1 MLDMSKEEYIRGLI
15 DNLKDVKYIMP
26 DDIPNIDLYM
36 DQVTTFMDKHLKS
49 SKRYSE
55 DKLLTKTMI
64 NNYTKNELLPPPN
77 KKKYSK
83 EHMFLLIFIYYFK
96 NILSISDIQ
105 NIFNPL
111 TKRYFREGS
120 DIKLEDIYEEIFRLE
135 NEQTE
140 ALTKDMIRKMT
151 KAKESFGDIKDEDD
165 HDFLTMYSFICMLC
179 FDVYMRKHMIE
190 QIIDY
195 SLTGE
200 DKRSKKETAKKSEIK
215 PDPIKKSDKPTTVKT
230 GTKPTPAKAGSKPA
244 PMKSSSK
251 PSPVKTGSKPTTM
264 KPLNNQAAVKK
275 DNNQIRETEIN
286 KEFI

>member
-1 MLDMSKEEYIRGLI
+1 METEVIRLDMTKEEYIKGLI

-49 SKRYSE
+49 SKRYTE

-96 NILSISDIQ
+96 NILSINDIQ

-111 TKRYFREGS
+111 TQRYYGAGS
-120 DIKLEDIYEEIFRLE
+120 KVSLEDIYEEIFRLE
-135 NEQTE
+135 KEQTD
-140 ALTKDMIRKMT
+140 ALTKDMVRKMT
-151 KAKESFGDIKDEDD
+151 KAKESFGDIKDQED
-165 HDFLTMYSFICMLC
+165 HDFLTMFSFICMLC

-190 QIIDY
+190 QIIDH
-195 SLTGE
+195 SLMGE
-200 DKRSKKETAKKSEIK
+200 VRNFGK
-215 PDPIKKSDKPTTVKT
+215 TTVK
-230 GTKPTPAKAGSKPA
+230 KPEG
-244 PMKSSSK
+244 KS
-251 PSPVKTGSKPTTM
+251 PSVKTAPKGA
-264 KPLNNQAAVKK
+264 AAVKK
-275 DNNQIRETEIN
+275 PAPEKKQMTEAQRAAIAAQKAAAAAKKAEAQKNQKGPERI
-286 KEFI
+286 

>member
-1 MLDMSKEEYIRGLI
+1 MDRMKEEYIRSLI
-15 DNLKDVKYIMP
+15 DSLKDVKYIMP

-64 NNYTKNELLPPPN
+64 NNYTKNELLPPPT

-105 NIFNPL
+105 SIFNPL
-111 TKRYFREGS
+111 TERYYGDKS
-120 DIKLEDIYEEIFRLE
+120 KIKLEEIYEEIFRLE
-135 NEQTE
+135 KEQTD

-151 KAKESFGDIKDEDD
+151 KAKESFPEVTDQED
-165 HDFLTMYSFICMLC
+165 HDFLTTFSFISMLC

-190 QIIDY
+190 KMIDNALMGD
-195 SLTGE
+195 SNRRKANDGKAE
-200 DKRSKKETAKKSEIK
+200 EKKESKRKTEDKKSE
-215 PDPIKKSDKPTTVKT
+215 T
-230 GTKPTPAKAGSKPA
+230 
-244 PMKSSSK
+244 
-251 PSPVKTGSKPTTM
+251 
-264 KPLNNQAAVKK
+264 
-275 DNNQIRETEIN
+275 
-286 KEFI
+286 